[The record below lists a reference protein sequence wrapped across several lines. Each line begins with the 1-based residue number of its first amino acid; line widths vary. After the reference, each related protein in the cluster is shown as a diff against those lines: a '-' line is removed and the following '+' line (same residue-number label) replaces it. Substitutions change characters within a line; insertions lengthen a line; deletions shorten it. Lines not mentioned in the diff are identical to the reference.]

1 MVEAATDLLSV
12 VGCVRE
18 HGGHVKHQLVVLVG
32 GVEGVRPRGVRWNTK
47 QDRSFKVSDFLTKG
61 QYIKY
66 PALSWINWMYAFGTE
81 CFFFYLTLVIQLSS
95 VLGEAFE
102 AHPLA

>member
-1 MVEAATDLLSV
+1 MVEGLTDLLSV

-32 GVEGVRPRGVRWNTK
+32 GVERVRASGVRWKTK
-47 QDRSFKVSDFLTKG
+47 QARSFKISAKLHVAGLAG
-61 QYIKY
+61 CM
-66 PALSWINWMYAFGTE
+66 LSAH
-81 CFFFYLTLVIQLSS
+81 LTLVIQLRS

>member
-1 MVEAATDLLSV
+1 MTDLLSV

-32 GVEGVRPRGVRWNTK
+32 GVERVRASGVRWNTK

-61 QYIKY
+61 RF
-66 PALSWINWMYAFGTE
+66 MR
-81 CFFFYLTLVIQLSS
+81 
-95 VLGEAFE
+95 
-102 AHPLA
+102 